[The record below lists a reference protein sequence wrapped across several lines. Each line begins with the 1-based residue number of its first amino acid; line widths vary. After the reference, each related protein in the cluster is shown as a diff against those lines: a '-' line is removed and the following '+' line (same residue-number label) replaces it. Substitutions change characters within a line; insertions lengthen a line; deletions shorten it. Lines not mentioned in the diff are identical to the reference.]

1 MLHVLLI
8 EDHPADVL
16 LFREG
21 MQRSQTPADVVI
33 AYDGEQGLK
42 LLKDLHF
49 DLVILDLNLPKVD
62 GYTILRQLQK
72 IEGLP
77 PVLVFS
83 GSQNP
88 KDKETA
94 LALGARDYIV
104 KPLEFQGFMRTVQE
118 ILNRFALLVATNHN
132 L

>member
-1 MLHVLLI
+1 M
-8 EDHPADVL
+8 
-16 LFREG
+16 
-21 MQRSQTPADVVI
+21 TP
-33 AYDGEQGLK
+33 E
-42 LLKDLHF
+42 
-49 DLVILDLNLPKVD
+49 
-62 GYTILRQLQK
+62 
-72 IEGLP
+72 LP

-104 KPLEFQGFMRTVQE
+104 KPLNFQHFMRAVEE
-118 ILNRFALLVATNHN
+118 ILNRFTLPVSTNHD